1 MSDTAYD
8 MVSNEPTH
16 RETPMN
22 MSFEVQEVQ
31 EGQECQPLTLSPTGD
46 DTDVEDTDV
55 EAPEVIYAPRGRYA
69 PIVQRVSYALF
80 LITMCS
86 FFLTLNLILFFYC
99 YFHNRG
105 G

>member
-16 RETPMN
+16 RDPPIN
-22 MSFEVQEVQ
+22 ISFEVQEIQ
-31 EGQECQPLTLSPTGD
+31 ERQECQPLTLSPTG
-46 DTDVEDTDV
+46 EDTDV
-55 EAPEVIYAPRGRYA
+55 EASEVIYAPRGRYA